1 MSDAI
6 PVGLTWA
13 TVARSV
19 ATTML
24 IGVLYAL
31 LPVASDRRG
40 ASIIILVTGLVVLG
54 VVIVV
59 RIRQLLNDPRP
70 IVRAIEALS
79 LVIPLFL
86 AVFAWSYL
94 SLSSADP
101 SSFTEPLSRVSAI
114 YFTIVVTGTVGFG
127 DITPHTDLAR
137 LLVSGQI
144 VLGLTVLTAVARVVI
159 NIAQARSPHP
169 PRKDQ

>member
-1 MSDAI
+1 MSGAI
-6 PVGLTWA
+6 PIGLTWA
-13 TVARSV
+13 TVARST
-19 ATTML
+19 ATTVL
-24 IGVLYAL
+24 IGVLYAV

-40 ASIIILVTGLVVLG
+40 ASVVILVTGLIVLG

-59 RIRQLLNDPRP
+59 RIRQLLSDPRP
-70 IVRAIEALS
+70 VVRAIEALS

-86 AVFAWSYL
+86 TVFAWSYL

-101 SSFTEPLSRVSAI
+101 SSFTEPLDKVAAI

-144 VLGLTVLTAVARVVI
+144 VLGLTLFTAVVRVVI
-159 NIAQARSPHP
+159 SIARERSPHP
-169 PRKDQ
+169 PRNGR